1 MTKWHINKHGVPAI
15 CKAKDGECPLGGN
28 EQHFDNVEKAQAYA
42 KREMETQFGLLPNSE
57 EERKKNIENNKNLSN
72 VISRVAKDASAG
84 FVYETYAALSVADQI
99 GLERTTVYENNKAL
113 ISMVREE
120 GEGNVALNYDVDEV
134 SNILADYYKGV
145 GANVSDKTKLVKVI
159 HHSAHSDQVLVQSGG
174 SNVLDAA
181 IIKAGK
187 VVDIIEMKDL
197 SKQAQLPA
205 EALEVNKEGYVKE
218 ESLNGKAKY
227 IKKALS
233 TARIQDADGTDF
245 QLDFG
250 SQVKN
255 ERVPLEYLVDTY
267 RQKGAT
273 SFIYTTN
280 NGEDVHTMNITGDT
294 DKVVD
299 EMIKNKIEANVRL
312 RANKDFRKVND
323 DDIYRFNKV
332 LSKDYFKSGRSSDSE
347 SFTLKSIKEDKITKS
362 RGFVRIGGYITPIK
376 YETYKENMNKRIK
389 KTDLKAF
396 RLILMG
402 NIKVNY

>member
-1 MTKWHINKHGVPAI
+1 MTKWHINKHGVPAL
-15 CKAKDGECPLGGN
+15 CKAKDGRCPLGGN
-28 EQHFDNVEKAQAYA
+28 EQHFDNVETAQEYA
-42 KREMETQFGLLPNSE
+42 NREMETQFGLLPNSE
-57 EERKKNIENNKNLSN
+57 EERKKSIENNKNLSN
-72 VISRVAKDASAG
+72 VVSRIAQDDSAG
-84 FVYETYAALSVADQI
+84 FVYETYAALSVADKI
-99 GLERTTVYENNKAL
+99 GLERTTVYENNKPL
-113 ISMVREE
+113 ISMTREE

-159 HHSAHSDQVLVQSGG
+159 HHSAHSDHVLVQSGG

-187 VVDIIEMKDL
+187 VVDIIEMKEL
-197 SKQAQLPA
+197 SKQAQLPS
-205 EALEVNKEGYVKE
+205 ETLKVNKEGYIKE
-218 ESLNGKAKY
+218 ESLNGKSED
-227 IKKALS
+227 IKKAMS
-233 TARIQDADGTDF
+233 TAKIQDADGTDF

-250 SQVKN
+250 SGVKN

-267 RQKGAT
+267 KQKGAT

-280 NGEDVHTMNITGDT
+280 NREDVHTMDITGDT
-294 DKVVD
+294 DEVVD

-312 RANKDFRKVND
+312 RANNSSRKVND

-362 RGFVRIGGYITPIK
+362 GEFVRVGGYITPIK

-396 RLILMG
+396 NLILTG